1 MKRLLIVSLSALLFL
16 ASCSGYD
23 NRTFDSAAAMVDDA
37 KGKVEWI
44 SAADMAKVLEDGH
57 GFYLIDCREQSEFD
71 VSCIKGA
78 IPVPRGVLENM
89 ISEKAPRHR
98 TPVYIYC
105 SNGDRSALA
114 ATVLPLLKYSNVKVI
129 EGGFDN
135 WQTAYPDLVETAPVR
150 GAVKAAPKKAAAG
163 CGG

>member
-1 MKRLLIVSLSALLFL
+1 MKRLLIVSLYAIALL

-23 NRTFDSAAAMVDDA
+23 NRIFESAAAMAEDA

-44 SAADMAKVLEDGH
+44 SVADMAKVLEEGH

-71 VSCIKGA
+71 ISCIKGA
-78 IPVPRGVLENM
+78 IPVPRGVLENV
-89 ISEKAPRHR
+89 ISEKAPRHKN
-98 TPVYIYC
+98 PVYIYC

-114 ATVLPLLKYSNVKVI
+114 AMVLPLLKYSSVKVI
-129 EGGFDN
+129 EGGFDK

-150 GAVKAAPKKAAAG
+150 GAVKAAPKKAAGG